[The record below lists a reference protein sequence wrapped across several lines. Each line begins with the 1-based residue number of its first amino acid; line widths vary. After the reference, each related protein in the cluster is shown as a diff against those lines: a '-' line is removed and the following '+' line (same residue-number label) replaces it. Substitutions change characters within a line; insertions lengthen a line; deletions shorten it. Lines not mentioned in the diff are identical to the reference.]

1 MDFVSRGVF
10 VRARQRAQ
18 GEKSPERQKAS
29 GRLRAAAAVMLMLF
43 TTMPPQVFAQDK
55 AGTPTQPKEKS
66 ASNLPQAPQPEPTS
80 PLYLRPS
87 IRNFS
92 QPFVPWYGNPLK
104 RYLPTDIAKAD
115 FANPVK
121 LTDLVKDGKIYLSLS
136 DALALA
142 IEDNYDIAIARYNL
156 DIADTDILRT
166 RNGSQPLGAPSG
178 LVTNTLGGSVSTLAT
193 GGGPG
198 GTSVGSG
205 GAGSG
210 VSGLSLTTAGAGPA
224 PENLEPTVAS
234 TIQFERAFQPQVNTL
249 FSGGKPVLNTNTN
262 TYDLTFDKGFVTGT
276 SLAVSLDNLRITTNN
291 PFTTYSPELSS
302 TFRATVT
309 QHLLQGAGIWVNKR
323 FMYQALN
330 DRRITDASF
339 RQQIL
344 YTVNQV
350 ENIYWGLVQD
360 YEDVQAKQRALGLSS
375 QLLSDDQRQLQIGT
389 MAPLDVVNAQSKVAS
404 DKQALISSEN
414 SLNYQQQIMKQAI
427 ARNLNDPVLS
437 TAPVI
442 PTDRVSLEALPEE
455 SEPVESLVQEAFKQR
470 PELEEAVLTLRND
483 EITLRGARNALL
495 PTLDAYAFYGSS
507 ALGGAQSPNALDFF
521 NGKTY
526 PPGTFPTVGYGTVAG
541 RLFNSSAPDKGL
553 GFTLNIPLT
562 NRTAQST
569 QARSLMEYRQ
579 AELRLEQLYTQIRMQ
594 VVNQKYAL
602 TNDRA
607 AVQAAQ
613 AAADYDQQSLND
625 EIKKLH
631 LGASTESSVMQQQS
645 DLATAQYNLI
655 VAHAQYAKDRASL
668 YQILASTLHEY
679 GINLNDAATGNI
691 STAPAISGVQAAPP
705 GNEPSMQTPPTS
717 NVPVT
722 PNATPN
728 PNETPSPNPNAPPS
742 ESPNGASP
750 ANPNAPPAENPNG
763 APPANPNA
771 PPANPNGSPQ

>member
-10 VRARQRAQ
+10 VRARQRSQDDCRSA
-18 GEKSPERQKAS
+18 GRALRQKGT
-29 GRLRAAAAVMLMLF
+29 GRLRALAAVMLMLF
-43 TTMPPQVFAQDK
+43 TTMPSQAFAQDK
-55 AGTPTQPKEKS
+55 AAAPTQPKEKS

-87 IRNFS
+87 MRNFS
-92 QPFVPWYGNPLK
+92 EPFVPWYGNPIR
-104 RYLPTDIAKAD
+104 RYLPTDIAKSD

-142 IEDNYDIAIARYNL
+142 LEDNYDIAIARYNL

-166 RNGSQPLGAPSG
+166 RNGSTPLGAPSG
-178 LVTNTLGGSVSTLAT
+178 LVTGTLGGSVSTLST

-198 GTSVGSG
+198 GTTVGSG

-210 VSGLSLTTAGAGPA
+210 AQGLALTTAGAGPA
-224 PENLEPTVAS
+224 PENLEPTLGS
-234 TIQFERAFQPQVNTL
+234 TVQFERAFQPQVNTL
-249 FSGGKPVLNTNTN
+249 FSGGKRVLNTNTN
-262 TYDLTFDKGFVTGT
+262 TYDFTFNKGFITGT
-276 SLAVSLDNLRITTNN
+276 SLTASLNNLRITTDA
-291 PFTTYSPELSS
+291 PFTVYSPELSS
-302 TFRATVT
+302 VFKATVT

-323 FMYQALN
+323 YMYQALN
-330 DRRITDASF
+330 DRRITDAGF

-360 YEDVQAKQRALGLSS
+360 YEDVQAKQRAVDQSS
-375 QLLSDDQRQLQIGT
+375 QLLSDDRRQLQVGT
-389 MAPLDVVNAQSKVAS
+389 MAPLDVVNAESEVAS
-404 DKQALISSEN
+404 DKQALISAEN
-414 SLNYQQQIMKQAI
+414 ALNYQQQIMKQAI

-437 TAPVI
+437 EAPVI
-442 PTDRVSLEALPEE
+442 PTDRVSLQVIPEE
-455 SEPVESLVQEAFKQR
+455 SEPVEALVQEAFKQR
-470 PELEEAVLTLRND
+470 PELEQAVLTLRND

-495 PTLDAYAFYGSS
+495 PTLDVYGFYGSS
-507 ALGGAQSPNALDFF
+507 ALGGAQGPNCLTGSFT
-521 NGKTY
+521 GGGGLGPC

-541 RLFNSSAPDKGL
+541 HLFNSSAPDKGM
-553 GFTLNIPLT
+553 GFTLSVPLT
-562 NRTAQST
+562 NRTAQAT

-613 AAADYDQQSLND
+613 ATANYDQQSLDD

-631 LGASTESSVMQQQS
+631 LGASTEANVMQQQRN
-645 DLATAQYNLI
+645 LATAEDNLI
-655 VAHAQYAKDRASL
+655 VAHGQYAKDRALL
-668 YQILASTLHEY
+668 YQVLATTLHEY
-679 GINLNDAATGNI
+679 GINLNEAATGNI
-691 STAPAISGVQAAPP
+691 SAAPLVPGVQPAPP
-705 GNEPSMQTPPTS
+705 GNEPSMQTPPTP
-717 NVPVT
+717 NTPVT

-728 PNETPSPNPNAPPS
+728 PNETPSPNPNVAPP
-742 ESPNGASP
+742 
-750 ANPNAPPAENPNG
+750 ENPNG

-771 PPANPNGSPQ
+771 PPANPDAPPQPQ